1 MSNQKQVLS
10 FFNNLFDTIITENN
24 NNNNNNN
31 NNDDDG
37 DEDNSVEEN
46 EEENE
51 DDEDKDEEYYKIKQ
65 LNDYFKMIDD
75 SKSFID
81 WRFKVI
87 EKNEFYNFVLEY
99 EMLMMMMMMMMM
111 MMIIKN

>member
-1 MSNQKQVLS
+1 MFNQKQVLS

-24 NNNNNNN
+24 NNNN
-31 NNDDDG
+31 DDG
-37 DEDNSVEEN
+37 DEDNSVDEN
-46 EEENE
+46 EDENE
-51 DDEDKDEEYYKIKQ
+51 DDKDKDEEYYKIKQ

-111 MMIIKN
+111 IIKN

>member
-1 MSNQKQVLS
+1 MKYLLKKSKCIKRSKKAEIKNKRLMSNQKQVLS

-31 NNDDDG
+31 DDG

-81 WRFKVI
+81 
-87 EKNEFYNFVLEY
+87 
-99 EMLMMMMMMMMM
+99 
-111 MMIIKN
+111 

>member
-31 NNDDDG
+31 NNDDG

-75 SKSFID
+75 SKLLKKMNFIILY
-81 WRFKVI
+81 WSMRC
-87 EKNEFYNFVLEY
+87 
-99 EMLMMMMMMMMM
+99 
-111 MMIIKN
+111 